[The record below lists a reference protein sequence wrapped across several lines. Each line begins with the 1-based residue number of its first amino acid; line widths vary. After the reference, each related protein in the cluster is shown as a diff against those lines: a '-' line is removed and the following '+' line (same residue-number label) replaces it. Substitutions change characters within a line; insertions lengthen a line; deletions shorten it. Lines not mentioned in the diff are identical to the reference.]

1 MIAVLFALLAA
12 ASNALASVLQR
23 RAARSAPKE
32 FAFRP
37 ALLWSLIRRPVWL
50 GGIGALIAGFLL
62 QALALS
68 NGGLALVQPLLIAEL
83 PFTMILLARMSRIQ
97 LDRGTWVDVGAMTA
111 GLALFLGAASPTA
124 GRHTPDA
131 LHWIVAALI
140 TVLVILG
147 LVFLARWLNGALRA
161 AVLGVTAG
169 IGFAFT
175 ATFMK
180 AATNL
185 MDKGMVTLLTSWE
198 PYAMVVAGFA
208 SVYLLQN
215 ALQSGT
221 LVAAQPALTISDPV
235 SAVLYGTTM
244 FGEDVRSGPWVIA
257 EFAGFALIFIGSIRL
272 SRSEPIRMQAESE
285 TA

>member
-37 ALLWSLIRRPVWL
+37 ALLWSLFRRPVWL

-68 NGGLALVQPLLIAEL
+68 RGGLALVQPLLVAEL
-83 PFTMILLARMSRIQ
+83 PFTMILLARMSRLR
-97 LDRGTWVDVGAMTA
+97 LDRRTWVAVAAMTA
-111 GLALFLGAASPTA
+111 GLAGFLGAASPTK
-124 GRHTPDA
+124 GRHTPDTA
-131 LHWIVAALI
+131 DWVIATVITLAVIVGL
-140 TVLVILG
+140 VLV
-147 LVFLARWLNGALRA
+147 ARWLNGAPRA
-161 AVLGVTAG
+161 AVLGVAAG
-169 IGFAFT
+169 VGFAFT

-180 AATNL
+180 ATTNL
-185 MDKGMVTLLTSWE
+185 VDQGMITVVTSWQ
-198 PYAMVVAGFA
+198 PYAMAAAGLG

-235 SAVLYGTTM
+235 SAVVYGTTM
-244 FGEDVRSGPWVIA
+244 FGEGVRTGPWMIA
-257 EFAGFALIFIGSIRL
+257 EVAGFMLIFYGSIRL
-272 SRSEPIRMQAESE
+272 SRSAPIRAQGENENA
-285 TA
+285 

>member
-23 RAARSAPKE
+23 RAARSAPEE

-68 NGGLALVQPLLIAEL
+68 NGGLALVQPLLVAEL
-83 PFTMILLARMSRIQ
+83 PFTMILLARLSRIP
-97 LDRGTWVDVGAMTA
+97 LDRRTWVAVGAMTA
-111 GLALFLGAASPTA
+111 GLAGFLAAASPTK
-124 GRHTPDA
+124 GRHMPDTPA
-131 LHWIVAALI
+131 WLVAGAI
-140 TVLVILG
+140 TMLLVLG
-147 LVFLARWLNGALRA
+147 LVFVSRLVSGAPRA
-161 AVLGVTAG
+161 AVLGAAAG
-169 IGFAFT
+169 TGFAFT

-180 AATNL
+180 ATTNL
-185 MDKGMVTLLTSWE
+185 VANGMLAMVTSWE
-198 PYAMVVAGFA
+198 PYAMIAAGFG
-208 SVYLLQN
+208 SVFLLQN

-235 SAVLYGTTM
+235 ASVLFGTTM
-244 FGEDVRSGPWVIA
+244 FGERVRTGPWMIVEA
-257 EFAGFALIFIGSIRL
+257 AGFALIFFGSIRL
-272 SRSEPIRMQAESE
+272 SRSRPIQMQAE
-285 TA
+285 TQTP